1 MGELLPSK
9 ANPTEAQTMEYFQWD
24 NKRPGFC
31 VQKNLVQQS
40 YHLLSD
46 TISDHS
52 EYDIYALHP
61 SHNRRWEGGGNI
73 SCFLPNS
80 IHSLLPQSDP
90 LFGPFEPCFT
100 FCASRG
106 DDDVDADG
114 DDGDDIFDAMM
125 MMVVVVVMLMLMM
138 MVMVMLGL
146 HEDNSN

>member
-31 VQKNLVQQS
+31 VQNLVQQS

-90 LFGPFEPCFT
+90 LFGHLNRVSLF
-100 FCASRG
+100 
-106 DDDVDADG
+106 VHL
-114 DDGDDIFDAMM
+114 
-125 MMVVVVVMLMLMM
+125 VVTMMLMLMVM
-138 MVMVMLGL
+138 MVMIFLML
-146 HEDNSN
+146 